1 MSGIVEDVLPSGGEG
16 GHAVDVAALRRL
28 VRDVPDFPQPGILFR
43 DITPLLSNGAAFRT
57 AVDALAAAHRGVET
71 VVAIESRGF
80 ILGAPVAYA
89 LGVGMVPVRKPGKL
103 PRATTSAD
111 YALEYGTN
119 TLQVHR
125 DAVTPTQRVLIVDDV
140 LATGGTAAATI
151 SLIQELGA
159 EVAGVA
165 VLIELSALGGRARLG
180 DVPLVSLI
188 SY

>member
-1 MSGIVEDVLPSGGEG
+1 MTESNEQLWRSLIM
-16 GHAVDVAALRRL
+16 
-28 VRDVPDFPQPGILFR
+28 DVPDFPQPGILFR
-43 DITPLLSNGAAFRT
+43 DVTPLLESGQGLRS
-57 AVDALAAAHRGVET
+57 AVDALAGAFT
-71 VVAIESRGF
+71 NIDIVAGIESRGF
-80 ILGAPVAYA
+80 IFGAPVAYA

-103 PRATTSAD
+103 PRATASAD

-125 DAVTPTQRVLIVDDV
+125 DAVTPAQRVLIVDDV

-151 SLIQELGA
+151 SLIEELGA

-165 VLIELSALGGRARLG
+165 VLIELTALGGRAKLG
-180 DVPLVSLI
+180 DVPLVSLL